1 MRDVIASMA
10 TDAEF
15 YAQNY
20 HFIEPRGLVN
30 TGNMCYMNSVLQ
42 TLVFCSPVYD
52 FLERVGRR
60 AVHGFKSDFP
70 LMDAMIMFLREFRV
84 MESGRTINSLRKK
97 LSPGAFEQV
106 GDSFTPEYVYK
117 VIRRLPLFKTMT
129 HGHQQ
134 DAQEFMGFLLEQ
146 LHEECNLAQ
155 KQAAQTNVNGDA
167 TTNNADKDAVAT
179 STSTETDD
187 GWMEVGHKQK
197 PTITRSSGNTSAQT
211 PITKIFGGNLRSEFR
226 VPGNQTSVTLEP
238 YQSLQLDI
246 GGPMINNV
254 VDALCNLTTPEIMHG
269 DFNPSRGPK
278 VNATKQVFIESLP
291 SVLVLHLK
299 RFQFDSTSH
308 GTQKI
313 WKKIG
318 YPLELELPREV
329 FAPHRRNVI
338 TSASTRY
345 RLTGVI
351 FHHGKNASGGH
362 YTVEVRRQDG
372 REWIRLDDTII
383 TRLSSEEI
391 AMEGSEDG
399 KNPSPTGS
407 NATDGPGTS
416 TPRSSTTSASGPE
429 GSRSENPFDSVG
441 DYDSIDGDNIM
452 MNGVEEHGWSQ
463 VNGSSSHKKGHAT
476 ASSVATASSAVNG
489 ETGAANSTNIA
500 SSFTTGSRI
509 LPPGKLPT
517 TSTTDLNKVAYVLF
531 YEKMRPQI

>member
-1 MRDVIASMA
+1 MPKVESMRDVIASMA
-10 TDAEF
+10 ADAEF

-20 HFIEPRGLVN
+20 YFIEPRGLVN

-42 TLVFCSPVYD
+42 TLIFCSPVYD

-60 AVHGFKSDFP
+60 AVHGFKSEFP

-84 MESGRTINSLRKK
+84 METGRTINALRKK

-106 GDSFTPEYVYK
+106 GDSFTPEYVYR
-117 VIRRLPLFKTMT
+117 VIRRLPLFRDMT

-134 DAQEFMGFLLEQ
+134 DAQEFMGFLLEE
-146 LHEECNLAQ
+146 LHEECILAQ
-155 KQAAQTNVNGDA
+155 KQAVQTNGNGSLAPNGTENIGAFTA
-167 TTNNADKDAVAT
+167 TEA
-179 STSTETDD
+179 DD

-197 PTITRSSGNTSAQT
+197 PAITRSSGNTSAQT

-246 GGPMINNV
+246 GGPSINNV
-254 VDALCNLTTPEIMHG
+254 VDALCNLTKPEVMQG
-269 DFNPSRGPK
+269 DFNSSRGPR

-299 RFQFDSTSH
+299 RFQYDSTSN

-329 FAPHRRNVI
+329 FAPHRRNII

-383 TRLSSEEI
+383 QRLSSEEV
-391 AMEGSEDG
+391 AMEGSDDG
-399 KNPSPTGS
+399 RYPSPTG
-407 NATDGPGTS
+407 TG
-416 TPRSSTTSASGPE
+416 TPRSSTTNTSAHEVSK
-429 GSRSENPFDSVG
+429 SENSFDSVG
-441 DYDSIDGDNIM
+441 DDAAGGADGSM
-452 MNGVEEHGWSQ
+452 MNGIGEHGWNQ
-463 VNGSSSHKKGHAT
+463 VNGSSSHKKSYTT
-476 ASSVATASSAVNG
+476 ASSVATTSSTYGG
-489 ETGAANSTNIA
+489 ETSTSHTANFT
-500 SSFTTGSRI
+500 SSSSSTGSRI

-517 TSTTDLNKVAYVLF
+517 ALALDSNKVAYVLF
-531 YEKMRPQI
+531 YERMRPQI